1 MAQESCNL
9 DKEKSDLLKSSPSP
23 SITQPQSTV
32 IPKPHDETLIPKPET
47 SIPDQATMSETKET
61 NCSGT
66 KLSCNRCL
74 VCNRKVGIPGFRC
87 RCGELFCAKH
97 RYSDMHD
104 CSFDYKSAGR
114 EEIARANPLIRAS
127 KIIKIWRGA
136 KNEENIHDL
145 NYWMAIWISRLF

>member
-9 DKEKSDLLKSSPSP
+9 DKEKSDLLKSTPSP
-23 SITQPQSTV
+23 SITPPQSTV
-32 IPKPHDETLIPKPET
+32 IPKPHEEIVFPKPET
-47 SIPDQATMSETKET
+47 SMPDLATLRKPGKET

-97 RYSDMHD
+97 RYSDRHD

-127 KIIKIWRGA
+127 KIIKI
-136 KNEENIHDL
+136 
-145 NYWMAIWISRLF
+145 

>member
-9 DKEKSDLLKSSPSP
+9 DKDKSDLLKSSPSP
-23 SITQPQSTV
+23 SITPPQSTV
-32 IPKPHDETLIPKPET
+32 IPKPQEEIQISKPET
-47 SIPDQATMSETKET
+47 SIPDPEIMSKPDKET
-61 NCSGT
+61 DCSGT

-74 VCNRKVGIPGFRC
+74 VCNKKVGIPGFRC

-104 CSFDYKSAGR
+104 CSYDYKSAGR

-127 KIIKIWRGA
+127 KIIKI
-136 KNEENIHDL
+136 
-145 NYWMAIWISRLF
+145 